1 MLPTGGAALPEVA
14 LSQAVG
20 VTMENGKS
28 GELRALL
35 TLNTAKSFI
44 KITGL
49 IGVKLN
55 VVRVLPKQQLSV
67 PLKNKQSTENTW
79 FNSKVFADLV

>member
-1 MLPTGGAALPEVA
+1 
-14 LSQAVG
+14 
-20 VTMENGKS
+20 MENGKS
-28 GELRALL
+28 IKSDSVTVSSAPQGQFL
-35 TLNTAKSFI
+35 TFNTAKAFI

-55 VVRVLPKQQLSV
+55 AVRILPNSNYMFLLKITKQ
-67 PLKNKQSTENTW
+67 NTENTW